1 MMILSHTK
9 KVFCGLIF
17 SLMFSASVA
26 QPGRYAGT
34 KKSMIGKVFEESRN
48 LTALKGWT
56 FVEGGLANSLDDP
69 ERIMSYVFKKG
80 TSYVVFFSIME
91 DTTSDKYKVM
101 DVVEITGVTKGWTV
115 RSSFCRQN
123 EQENNYI
130 IAWGKE
136 NTEHYMKLIKKAW
149 KFNPDKRRIEA
160 ITVKG
165 IDCENIGC

>member
-1 MMILSHTK
+1 MAGKKYLLFIFLS
-9 KVFCGLIF
+9 VLLIR
-17 SLMFSASVA
+17 ANG
-26 QPGRYAGT
+26 QPGKYAGT
-34 KKSMIGKVFEESRN
+34 KKFMIGKVFEDSRN
-48 LTALKGWT
+48 LAVLKGWE
-56 FVEGGLANSLDDP
+56 FLEGGLANSLNDP
-69 ERIMSYVFKKG
+69 ERIMSYVFRKG

-91 DTTSDKYKVM
+91 DTASNMYKVI

-115 RSSFCRQN
+115 RGSFCRQN

-149 KFNPDKRRIEA
+149 KFNPDKRRFEA
-160 ITVKG
+160 IPSKG

>member
-1 MMILSHTK
+1 MK
-9 KVFCGLIF
+9 KLVALPIF
-17 SLMFSASVA
+17 VVLLYGKIIA
-26 QPGRYAGT
+26 QGKYAGT
-34 KKSMIGKVFEESRN
+34 KKALIGKTFTDHSELAV
-48 LTALKGWT
+48 LKSWT
-56 FVEGGLANSLDDP
+56 FMEGGLANSLHDP

-80 TSYVVFFSIME
+80 TSYVVIFSIME
-91 DTTSDKYKVM
+91 DTASDEFKIY
-101 DVVEITGVTKGWTV
+101 DVVEITGVLKGWTV

-136 NTEHYMKLIKKAW
+136 NTQQYMKLIKKAW

-160 ITVKG
+160 IPVKG

>member
-1 MMILSHTK
+1 M
-9 KVFCGLIF
+9 KVNKYLFLLFF
-17 SLMFSASVA
+17 SVMLTRANA
-26 QPGRYAGT
+26 QPGQYAGT
-34 KKSMIGKVFEESRN
+34 KKSMIGKVFEDSRN
-48 LTALKGWT
+48 LAALKGWT
-56 FVEGGLANSLDDP
+56 FMEGGLANSLDDP

-91 DTTSDKYKVM
+91 DTASNKYKVM

-115 RSSFCRQN
+115 RSSFCRHN

-136 NTEHYMKLIKKAW
+136 NTEQYMQLIKKAW
-149 KFNPDKRRIEA
+149 KFDPDKRRIKA
-160 ITVKG
+160 IPVKG

>member
-1 MMILSHTK
+1 MK
-9 KVFCGLIF
+9 KVFFLF
-17 SLMFSASVA
+17 LLFFLLNQASVA
-26 QPGRYAGT
+26 QGKYAGT
-34 KKSMIGKVFEESRN
+34 KKSLIGKVYTDSRN

-56 FVEGGLANSLDDP
+56 WMEGGLANSLNDP
-69 ERIMSYVFKKG
+69 ERIVSDIFKKG
-80 TSYVVFFSIME
+80 TTYVVLFSIME
-91 DTTSDKYKVM
+91 DTASGKFKVM

-136 NTEHYMKLIKKAW
+136 NTQHYMKLIKKAW
-149 KFNPDKRRIEA
+149 KFDPDKRRINA